1 MVDIIPKVT
10 SVVPYNPRGARESQC
25 TVPKDTCKKTL
36 LRFPRATSLTRRFVG
51 TNREKGMVV
60 EFALP
65 RLSRGPGGEGSE
77 TEKWSYDN

>member
-36 LRFPRATSLTRRFVG
+36 LRFSHSDVPSKAFCG
-51 TNREKGMVV
+51 DEWEKKGVVV

-65 RLSRGPGGEGSE
+65 RLSRGPGGEGS
-77 TEKWSYDN
+77 

>member
-25 TVPKDTCKKTL
+25 TVPKGTCKKTL
-36 LRFPRATSLTRRFVG
+36 LCFSQSDVPIKAFVG
-51 TNREKGMVV
+51 TSGKKGVVV

-65 RLSRGPGGEGSE
+65 RLSRGPGGEGS
-77 TEKWSYDN
+77 